1 VRVVGGWLVEES
13 GGTAGGW
20 GIGEQ
25 GVTGGWGSVEQETA
39 VAPAVG
45 WRKVAVDAETEE
57 AYVALLTVFM
67 PHLVVRLVF
76 CSSIAAR
83 ISVKLSMPYFPARIA
98 HLRLHSHCVRA
109 LVRLYEAL
117 LRPY

>member
-13 GGTAGGW
+13 GGAGGGW

-25 GVTGGWGSVEQETA
+25 GVTGGWGGGELETA

-45 WRKVAVDAETEE
+45 WRKVVVDAETEE

-67 PHLVVRLVF
+67 PQLVVRLF
-76 CSSIAAR
+76 FNKRRSSVA
-83 ISVKLSMPYFPARIA
+83 
-98 HLRLHSHCVRA
+98 
-109 LVRLYEAL
+109 AL
-117 LRPY
+117 LS